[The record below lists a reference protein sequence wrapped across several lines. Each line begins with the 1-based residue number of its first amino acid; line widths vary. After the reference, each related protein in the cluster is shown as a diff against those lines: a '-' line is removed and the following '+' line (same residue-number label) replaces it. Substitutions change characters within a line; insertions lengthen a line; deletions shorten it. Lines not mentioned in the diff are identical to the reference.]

1 MVTYGGIMMRNL
13 VGGRTMRFQGVL
25 TALVVLLGIIFTVLN
40 WPVLIAG
47 QPVKLVFTHTQWSL
61 GIVLVIIA
69 VGLSVLFFV
78 LSLADQAAQLRR
90 VNRFQ
95 RQQESL
101 HEALERKRLAE
112 VEALEQTLIERVGA
126 LDQTLAKD
134 STQLQTA
141 LRADLEEHR
150 QSWAE
155 HAEKLEQRLLL
166 LRNELA
172 ADIAQVDDT
181 LRHKLT
187 GES

>member
-1 MVTYGGIMMRNL
+1 
-13 VGGRTMRFQGVL
+13 MRFQGVL
-25 TALVVLLGIIFTVLN
+25 AALVVLLGIIFTVLN
-40 WPVLIAG
+40 WPELITR
-47 QPVKLVFTHTQWSL
+47 QPVKLIFTQTQWSL
-61 GIVLVIIA
+61 GIVLVVIA

-101 HEALERKRLAE
+101 QGALERKRLAE
-112 VEALEQTLIERVGA
+112 VEALEQTL
-126 LDQTLAKD
+126 LDRLGTLEQTLAKD
-134 STQLQTA
+134 DEQLQTA
-141 LRADLEEHR
+141 LRGDLEEHR
-150 QSWAE
+150 QGWAE

-181 LRHKLT
+181 LKHKLASD
-187 GES
+187 G